1 MNMTTRNKTIRNLS
15 IVLFSLL
22 ALSACGQK
30 GPLVLEKKPVDVTQ
44 APLENSNDVIPV
56 ETSDEQSEND
66 AQSEG
71 E

>member
-15 IVLFSLL
+15 IGLLSLL

-30 GPLVLEKKPVDVTQ
+30 GPLILEKKPVDVTQ

-56 ETSDEQSEND
+56 ETSAEQSEND
-66 AQSEG
+66 TQPEAE
-71 E
+71 

>member
-1 MNMTTRNKTIRNLS
+1 MTMTTRNKTIRNVS

-30 GPLVLEKKPVDVTQ
+30 GPLVLEKKPVEATQ

-56 ETSDEQSEND
+56 ETSDEQSENET
-66 AQSEG
+66 QSEG